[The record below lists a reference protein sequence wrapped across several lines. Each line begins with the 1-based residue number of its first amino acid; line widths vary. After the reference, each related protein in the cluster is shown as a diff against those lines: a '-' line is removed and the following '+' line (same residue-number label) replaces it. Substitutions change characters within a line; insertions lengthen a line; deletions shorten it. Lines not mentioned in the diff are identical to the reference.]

1 MAGSPEHEEQSLE
14 SRIGSQWFNRIGI
27 LAVLIAAA
35 WFLKLAIDNHWIGPL
50 GRVLIGL
57 VAGAGLIAWS
67 ERFRTRGYAAFSY
80 SLKAVG
86 SGVLY
91 LSLWA
96 AFSLYHLVDSS
107 VAFAAMIA
115 VTAFN
120 GFLAWKQDA
129 ELLALYAIV
138 GGFSTPL
145 LLSTGENHEVALFTY
160 LLLLDAAVLL
170 LVALKPWSRLLCAA
184 FAGTVFFFAEWS
196 FQYYDSS
203 EFGTTTFFLGVFFL
217 IFAWAP
223 RLVRKRAEGGEPH
236 AGWDGSGAGGGAAG
250 QRGPWVSRVLP
261 DAGECGQWRCNA
273 VGSRG
278 IRRVLFIAV
287 AIPGAGGDSRER
299 GRNVDAAPDDCSGVS
314 DHRDPAEDARALADD
329 RLARRGRRAGVAG
342 AARGIE
348 TAGASWRC
356 CAWRWGS
363 PRW

>member
-1 MAGSPEHEEQSLE
+1 MDSREARELQAEIAALRGRVWRLEETLHDHGIALREEQATVKPEPAAGVVGAVRAAADLSAAGTPVESGPGVGAVAAAPSTAEVRVPSFAAVEPARAHEEQSLE

-35 WFLKLAIDNHWIGPL
+35 WFLKLAIDNHWIGPA

-80 SLKAVG
+80 SLKAIG

-96 AFSLYHLVDSS
+96 AFSLYQLVDSG

-160 LLLLDAAVLL
+160 LLLLDLVVLL
-170 LVALKPWSRLLCAA
+170 LVALKPWSRLLCGA
-184 FAGTVFFFAEWS
+184 FVGTVFFLC
-196 FQYYDSS
+196 Q
-203 EFGTTTFFLGVFFL
+203 
-217 IFAWAP
+217 
-223 RLVRKRAEGGEPH
+223 LVVG
-236 AGWDGSGAGGGAAG
+236 
-250 QRGPWVSRVLP
+250 VLP
-261 DAGECGQWRCNA
+261 N
-273 VGSRG
+273 
-278 IRRVLFIAV
+278 
-287 AIPGAGGDSRER
+287 
-299 GRNVDAAPDDCSGVS
+299 
-314 DHRDPAEDARALADD
+314 
-329 RLARRGRRAGVAG
+329 
-342 AARGIE
+342 
-348 TAGASWRC
+348 
-356 CAWRWGS
+356 
-363 PRW
+363 